1 MCGEISVS
9 SEAVVVMVCG
19 SSVPFYRFNVFFF
32 PLGFALGRIFNGHCY
47 GTMIARR
54 RFKQAG
60 LV

>member
-1 MCGEISVS
+1 MS